1 MRAYI
6 NLGGRTMSAHL
17 VLGCNVL
24 AVLLGTAVG
33 CLLRKHISSK
43 LQENSMIYFA
53 AISAALGVQML
64 GRVHQMTAAVLA
76 FLLGGLLG
84 HILRLDQQ
92 VGAWAGKCQSGG
104 RSDATHGILVA
115 FTLFCVSTAGILG
128 ALELGFSGATT
139 LLTTKAVMDFLSA
152 LFFAASCGWTLA
164 VISVPLGA
172 ILAIFYLLS
181 TLIAPYLTDAVI
193 GNFSACGGLIQLVN
207 ALRIAKLKDP
217 PVLDLIPALV
227 LVIPITWFWPF

>member
-1 MRAYI
+1 
-6 NLGGRTMSAHL
+6 
-17 VLGCNVL
+17 
-24 AVLLGTAVG
+24 
-33 CLLRKHISSK
+33 
-43 LQENSMIYFA
+43 MIYFA

-128 ALELGFSGATT
+128 ALELGFSGDTT

-207 ALRIAKLKDP
+207 ALRIAKLKDIGVMATLP
-217 PVLDLIPALV
+217 TTLEPTKGTIRRMARECGKKVELIDCSLTNFVDGCKMYHTQRRGISSQTPQEVRHAAGKQ
-227 LVIPITWFWPF
+227 